1 MKLAV
6 ASLLFTSAA
15 AFQAPTMTFSLKG
28 FGKKADAPKAAAPAP
43 VTVSSST
50 ELG

>member
-28 FGKKADAPKAAAPAP
+28 FGKKAAAPKAAPAP

-50 ELG
+50 